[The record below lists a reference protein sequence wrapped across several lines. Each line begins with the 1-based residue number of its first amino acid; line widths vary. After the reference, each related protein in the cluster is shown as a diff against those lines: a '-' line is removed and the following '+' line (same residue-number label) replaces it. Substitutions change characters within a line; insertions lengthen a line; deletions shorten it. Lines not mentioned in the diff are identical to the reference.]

1 MVKFYICGMN
11 RNRFIGLI
19 FMMLVSLT
27 GIIWVQIVWIRNAV
41 NIRNENFSRVVIAG
55 LNDAAN
61 TIESNRRLSFFND
74 FMFEDPSIGPS
85 RSGDI
90 TSYLSVGS
98 YSSNDGNNFSFRITN
113 QSVTGA
119 IDSSGNLKFSNP
131 AVTHIDTTFYSDSGT
146 FTITSPGNEGQINIM
161 NNPGEYPN
169 NPGSVYVNRQKY
181 LDWVRKR
188 ASQFQNM
195 SDQMISAVYQWEK
208 TMELNKDEVVYALQ
222 RSFLFSGIETPFE
235 FAIIKDGKVE
245 NGTYAKSNKNDFL
258 KSNYKVQ
265 LFPDNIISQNLILS
279 VVFPGRAN
287 YVLGSMVWLLGG
299 SLLFSFI
306 VLATFALS
314 LFFLIRQKK
323 IAEMKSDF
331 LNNMTHE
338 FKTPIATI
346 SLAADTIINP
356 KVIKDETSIRHF
368 VGMIKKENNR
378 MNKKVETIL
387 QIASLDKKEIAFKY
401 ENLSLHSIIERAVD
415 TIEIHLHQRN
425 GKLQL
430 LLDASNPMIYGDQE
444 HLLNLVNNLL
454 DNAIKY
460 SPEAP
465 DITVSTINSD
475 GGIIMSVQDKGIGMS
490 KSVQNKIFERFYRQ
504 SSGNVHDVKGFGLG
518 LNYVREI
525 IEAHKGSVNVISE
538 PGKGSRFEIF
548 LPFNWE
554 N

>member
-1 MVKFYICGMN
+1 MVMIYICGMN
-11 RNRFIGLI
+11 RNRFIGLTL
-19 FMMLVSLT
+19 MMLISLT

-41 NIRNENFSRVVIAG
+41 NIRNENFNRVVIAS
-55 LNDAAN
+55 LNDAAS

-74 FMFEDPSIGPS
+74 FMFEDPSLNPS

-113 QSVTGA
+113 QSVTGT

-131 AVTHIDTTFYSDSGT
+131 AVTHIDTTFFSDSGT
-146 FTITSPGNEGQINIM
+146 FTITSPENPGQINILK
-161 NNPGEYPN
+161 NPGEYPN
-169 NPGSVYVNRQKY
+169 NSGSVYVNRQKY
-181 LDWVRKR
+181 LEWVRKR

-235 FAIIKDGKVE
+235 FAVIKDGKVE
-245 NGTYAKSNKNDFL
+245 NGTFAKSNKNDFL

-287 YVLGSMVWLLGG
+287 YVLGSMAWLLGG

-356 KVIKDETSIRHF
+356 KVIKDESSIRHF
-368 VGMIKKENNR
+368 VGLIKKENSR

-401 ENLSLHSIIERAVD
+401 ENLSLHSIIEKAVD
-415 TIEIHLHQRN
+415 TIEIHVHQRN

-430 LLDASNPMIYGDQE
+430 HLDASEPVIYGDQE

-465 DITVSTINSD
+465 DITVSTINTD
-475 GGIIMSVQDKGIGMS
+475 GGIVMSVQDKGIGMS

-504 SSGNVHDVKGFGLG
+504 SSGNIHDVKGFGLG

-525 IEAHKGSVNVISE
+525 IDAHKGSVNVISE